1 MQHATGA
8 DLAQHFN
15 LWLSTVY
22 DDDDDAKERK
32 YFRKESLTRVLE
44 YV

>member
-22 DDDDDAKERK
+22 DDDDDAKR
-32 YFRKESLTRVLE
+32 ESIFAKNL
-44 YV
+44 